1 LQSDGSLK
9 SVKIYG
15 IVTNGSNL
23 EEVLENPYVDPYY
36 TQTNDIKE
44 FEETYGIEATREKI
58 IREIRSVMKSDKVTK
73 EQTSIYADEIC
84 YSGAYTSIQRTGL

>member
-1 LQSDGSLK
+1 M
-9 SVKIYG
+9 
-15 IVTNGSNL
+15 
-23 EEVLENPYVDPYY
+23 ENPYVDPYY

-73 EQTSIYADEIC
+73 E
-84 YSGAYTSIQRTGL
+84 